1 VRRKKR
7 VVFAIQ
13 LSHQKQQP
21 FPAPPPNPK
30 ENNTPMT
37 PPPSHNH
44 RNMVIHKL
52 IDIPQKARRH
62 HADGPKRNARQI
74 HPLVALRKRRLARRH
89 HHPIRR
95 LIALDPGNE
104 LELVEQG
111 GAGEGDGFADEG
123 GVFDA
128 QVQGHGAADVVFG
141 VGDEFVDED
150 VVVGCVANG
159 AADDA
164 DGEGE
169 GGDGGDEV
177 LWGGLVK
184 GDFGGGFVAW
194 GNLRLGR

>member
-1 VRRKKR
+1 
-7 VVFAIQ
+7 
-13 LSHQKQQP
+13 
-21 FPAPPPNPK
+21 
-30 ENNTPMT
+30 
-37 PPPSHNH
+37 
-44 RNMVIHKL
+44 MVIHKL

-62 HADGPKRNARQI
+62 HADGPKRNTRQI

-95 LIALDPGNE
+95 LIALDPGDE

-150 VVVGCVANG
+150 VVVGCVADG

-177 LWGGLVK
+177 LWGGLIK
-184 GDFGGGFVAW
+184 RNFGGGI
-194 GNLRLGR
+194 RCLGEPTSGQMMVVMIEAGTTIPPMPMPARTRRPQTW

>member
-1 VRRKKR
+1 
-7 VVFAIQ
+7 
-13 LSHQKQQP
+13 
-21 FPAPPPNPK
+21 
-30 ENNTPMT
+30 
-37 PPPSHNH
+37 
-44 RNMVIHKL
+44 MVIHKL

-95 LIALDPGNE
+95 LIALDPGDE

-150 VVVGCVANG
+150 VVVGCVADG

-184 GDFGGGFVAW
+184 RNLGGEFVAW

>member
-1 VRRKKR
+1 
-7 VVFAIQ
+7 
-13 LSHQKQQP
+13 
-21 FPAPPPNPK
+21 
-30 ENNTPMT
+30 
-37 PPPSHNH
+37 
-44 RNMVIHKL
+44 MVIHKL

-95 LIALDPGNE
+95 LIALDAGDE

-150 VVVGCVANG
+150 VVVGCVADG

-177 LWGGLVK
+177 LWGGFSK
-184 GDFGGGFVAW
+184 AKFRGGI
-194 GNLRLGR
+194 RCLGEPTSGQMMVVMIEAGTTIPPMPMPARTRRPQTW